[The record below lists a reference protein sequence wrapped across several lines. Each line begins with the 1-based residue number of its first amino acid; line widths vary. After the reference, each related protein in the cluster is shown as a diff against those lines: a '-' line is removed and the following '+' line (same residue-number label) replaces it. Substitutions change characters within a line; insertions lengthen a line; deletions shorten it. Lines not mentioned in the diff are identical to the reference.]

1 MHKVLWVIFKYL
13 NHLRLVYMFKIFKT
27 PEFKKAIN
35 FYKDGIKEN
44 RKSFL
49 ISMGSAVVWCF
60 LIVIQPYIIKRIID
74 DAIVIENRQML
85 IIFISFMLIAGYL
98 RASSIGIRRYFSMHV
113 SFNVEAGIRNRIF
126 THMQKLAFQ
135 YHDKVPTGELMAR
148 ASSDA
153 SQVRLAYAIAPLA
166 SANILLLIIL
176 SITLLSLSLPLGALV
191 LLSIP
196 SVLWL
201 ASNFSSKALG
211 ISLRVKE
218 AEAQMTTE
226 VEEQLGGIR
235 VVKAFGNEDLASS
248 KVETAISGIYNSSLE
263 YLQLRTKFIP
273 MFELIPMVITL
284 LVLLLGGYLSINNF
298 ITLGDF
304 IAFTQYVFL
313 LLWPLRITAWF
324 LSEIPSS
331 VTAGN
336 RILDLLNETPSIVDG
351 NSSESFPETG
361 SGSLKFSN
369 VNFRYGDEKIFD
381 NLSFE
386 IDGKKTVA
394 IVGSTGSGKST
405 LAYLLPRLYDIESG
419 KIEIDGVDI
428 HNVKL
433 DELRS
438 QVSLAF
444 EESFLF
450 SNSAKDNIS
459 LGSDK
464 ATQQQIENAAL
475 IARAHEF
482 IAQLPESYETK
493 VGERGFGLSGGQRQ
507 RIALARAILRKP
519 RILILDDALSAVD
532 ASTEEEIRNQLKKVM
547 SNMTTLIITN
557 RVPTIELCD
566 EVIFLENGKVRGQGN
581 HTKLIEEIESY
592 KSLFLESQT
601 SGFKNER

>member
-1 MHKVLWVIFKYL
+1 
-13 NHLRLVYMFKIFKT
+13 MFKVFKT
-27 PEFKKAIN
+27 PEFKKAVS

-44 RKSFL
+44 RRSCI

-74 DAIVIENRQML
+74 DAIILENRQML
-85 IIFISFMLIAGYL
+85 IILISFMLLAGYL

-113 SFNVEAGIRNRIF
+113 SYNVEAGIRNRIF
-126 THMQKLAFQ
+126 THMQKLAYN

-153 SQVRLAYAIAPLA
+153 SQVRLAFAIAPLA
-166 SANILLLIIL
+166 TANILLLIIL

-196 SVLWL
+196 AVLWL

-235 VVKAFGNEDLASS
+235 VVKAFGNEDLAAS
-248 KVETAISGIYNSSLE
+248 KVETAITSIYDTSLE
-263 YLQLRTKFIP
+263 YLNLRTKFVP

-284 LVLLLGGYLSINNF
+284 LVLLLGGYLSINEF

-336 RILDLLNETPSIVDG
+336 RILDLLNESPSIVDG
-351 NSSESFPETG
+351 SSDETFPKTG
-361 SGSLKFSN
+361 NGSLKFSN
-369 VNFRYGDEKIFD
+369 VNFRYGEDKIFD

-386 IDGKKTVA
+386 IEGKKTVA

-433 DELRS
+433 AELRS

-450 SNSAKDNIS
+450 SNSARENIS
-459 LGSDK
+459 LGSDE
-464 ATQQQIENAAL
+464 ASQEQVENAAL

-493 VGERGFGLSGGQRQ
+493 VGERGYGLSGGQRQ
-507 RIALARAILRKP
+507 RIALARAILRQP

-532 ASTEEEIRNQLKKVM
+532 ASTEEEIRNELKQVM

-566 EVIFLENGKVRGQGN
+566 EVIFLEKGKVRGQGSHN
-581 HTKLIEEIESY
+581 KLIEEIQSY
-592 KSLFLESQT
+592 KSLFLENQT
-601 SGFKNER
+601 SGSKNER

>member
-1 MHKVLWVIFKYL
+1 
-13 NHLRLVYMFKIFKT
+13 MFKVFKT
-27 PEFKKAIN
+27 PEFKKAVN

-44 RKSFL
+44 RKSFV

-74 DAIVIENRQML
+74 DAIVLENRQML
-85 IIFISFMLIAGYL
+85 IILISFMLIAGYL
-98 RASSIGIRRYFSMHV
+98 RASTIGIRRYFSMHV
-113 SFNVEAGIRNRIF
+113 SYNVEAGIRNRIF
-126 THMQKLAFQ
+126 THMQKLAYNF
-135 YHDKVPTGELMAR
+135 HDKVPTGELMAR

-153 SQVRLAYAIAPLA
+153 SQVRLAFAIAPLA
-166 SANILLLIIL
+166 TANILLLVIL

-196 SVLWL
+196 AVLWL

-248 KVETAISGIYNSSLE
+248 KVETAISSIYDTSLE
-263 YLQLRTKFIP
+263 YLNLRTKFVP

-284 LVLLLGGYLSINNF
+284 LVLLLGGYLSINEF

-336 RILDLLNETPSIVDG
+336 RILDLLNESPSIVDG
-351 NSSESFPETG
+351 SSDETFPETG
-361 SGSLKFSN
+361 NGSLKFSN
-369 VNFRYGDEKIFD
+369 VDFRYGDDKIFD

-386 IDGKKTVA
+386 IEGKKTVA

-419 KIEIDGVDI
+419 KIEIDGIDI

-433 DELRS
+433 AELRS

-450 SNSAKDNIS
+450 SNSARENIS
-459 LGSDK
+459 LGSDE
-464 ATQQQIENAAL
+464 ASQEQVENAAL

-493 VGERGFGLSGGQRQ
+493 VGERGYGLSGGQRQ

-532 ASTEEEIRNQLKKVM
+532 ASTEEEIRNELKQVM

-566 EVIFLENGKVRGQGN
+566 EVIFLENGKVRGQGSHN
-581 HTKLIEEIESY
+581 KLIEEIQSY

-601 SGFKNER
+601 SGSKNDR

>member
-1 MHKVLWVIFKYL
+1 
-13 NHLRLVYMFKIFKT
+13 MFKIFKT
-27 PEFKKAIN
+27 PEFKKAVN
-35 FYKDGIKEN
+35 FYKNGIKEN
-44 RKSFL
+44 RKSFV

-74 DAIVIENRQML
+74 DAIVVENRQML
-85 IIFISFMLIAGYL
+85 IILISFMLIAGYL
-98 RASSIGIRRYFSMHV
+98 RASTIGIRRYFSMHV

-126 THMQKLAFQ
+126 THMQKLAYN

-153 SQVRLAYAIAPLA
+153 SQVRLAFAIAPLA
-166 SANILLLIIL
+166 TANILLLIIL
-176 SITLLSLSLPLGALV
+176 SITLLSLSLPLGSLV

-196 SVLWL
+196 AVLWL

-235 VVKAFGNEDLASS
+235 VVKAFGNEDLAAS
-248 KVETAISGIYNSSLE
+248 KVETAISSIYNTSLE
-263 YLQLRTKFIP
+263 YLNLRTKFVP

-336 RILDLLNETPSIVDG
+336 RILDLLNERPSIVDG
-351 NSSESFPETG
+351 SSDETFPETG
-361 SGSLKFSN
+361 NGSLKFSN
-369 VNFRYGDEKIFD
+369 VNFSYGDEKIFD

-386 IDGKKTVA
+386 IEGRKTVA

-419 KIEIDGVDI
+419 KIEIDGIDI

-438 QVSLAF
+438 QISLAF

-450 SNSAKDNIS
+450 SNSARENIS
-459 LGSDK
+459 LGSDE
-464 ATQQQIENAAL
+464 ASQEEIENAAL

-493 VGERGFGLSGGQRQ
+493 VGERGYGLSGGQRQ

-532 ASTEEEIRNQLKKVM
+532 ASTEEEIRSELQQVM

-566 EVIFLENGKVRGQGN
+566 EVIFIEDGQVRGQGRHN
-581 HTKLIEEIESY
+581 KLIKEIQSY

-601 SGFKNER
+601 SGSKNDR

>member
-1 MHKVLWVIFKYL
+1 
-13 NHLRLVYMFKIFKT
+13 MFKVFKT
-27 PEFKKAIN
+27 PEFKKAVN

-44 RKSFL
+44 RKSFV

-74 DAIVIENRQML
+74 DAIVLENRQML
-85 IIFISFMLIAGYL
+85 IILISFMLLAGYL
-98 RASSIGIRRYFSMHV
+98 RASTIGIRRYFSMHV
-113 SFNVEAGIRNRIF
+113 SYNVEAGIRNRIF
-126 THMQKLAFQ
+126 THMQKLAYNF
-135 YHDKVPTGELMAR
+135 HDKVPTGELMAR

-153 SQVRLAYAIAPLA
+153 SQVRLAFAIAPLA
-166 SANILLLIIL
+166 TANILLLVIL

-196 SVLWL
+196 AVLWL

-235 VVKAFGNEDLASS
+235 VVKAFGNEDLAAS
-248 KVETAISGIYNSSLE
+248 KVETAISSIYDTSLE
-263 YLQLRTKFIP
+263 YLNLRTKFVP

-284 LVLLLGGYLSINNF
+284 LVLLLGGYLSINEF

-336 RILDLLNETPSIVDG
+336 RILDLLNESPSIVDG
-351 NSSESFPETG
+351 SSDETFPETG
-361 SGSLKFSN
+361 NGSLKFSN
-369 VNFRYGDEKIFD
+369 VDFRYGDDKIFD

-386 IDGKKTVA
+386 IEGKKTVA

-450 SNSAKDNIS
+450 SNSARENIS
-459 LGSDK
+459 LGSDE
-464 ATQQQIENAAL
+464 ASQEQIENAAL

-493 VGERGFGLSGGQRQ
+493 VGERGYGLSGGQRQ

-532 ASTEEEIRNQLKKVM
+532 ASTEEEIRNELKQVM

-566 EVIFLENGKVRGQGN
+566 EVIFLENGKVRGQGSHN
-581 HTKLIEEIESY
+581 KLIEEIQSY

-601 SGFKNER
+601 SGSKNDR